1 MSVTLTISRVL
12 ALSLAG
18 ASGLVLAGCQSP
30 TYGTGTR
37 ADVQL
42 MEDVTNAIALAPP
55 KREKI
60 AYNPRPELVKPA
72 DKSALPPPQTDVVA
86 GNAAW
91 PESPEQVRA
100 RIRAEADANAGNPNF
115 RPQIDPSTGDE
126 SVANAVPKKPVG
138 STVGRRAERI
148 DQEGGNFSGTGSTG
162 FKKNP
167 LRIFAGKEAK
177 REEINASLAQQEQ
190 KPPSRRYLSDPPVEY
205 QDAAATAPVNDIGED
220 EKTKEAR
227 RKKLLKANDKKSW
240 RDWLPF

>member
-1 MSVTLTISRVL
+1 MSVRMTISRVL

-18 ASGLVLAGCQSP
+18 ASGFVLAGCQSP

-60 AYNPRPELVKPA
+60 TYNPRPELVQSG
-72 DKSALPPPQTDVVA
+72 DKSILPPPQTSVA
-86 GNAAW
+86 EGNPAW
-91 PESPEQVRA
+91 PESPEQTRA
-100 RIRAEADANAGNPNF
+100 RIRAEADANANNPNF
-115 RPQIDPSTGDE
+115 RPEVSAAVGDDATI
-126 SVANAVPKKPVG
+126 SAVPKKPVG

-148 DQEGGNFSGTGSTG
+148 DQEGGRYAGGGTGL
-162 FKKNP
+162 KKNP

-177 REEINASLAQQEQ
+177 REEINQALTEQGQ
-190 KPPSRRYLSDPPVEY
+190 KPPTRPYLSDPPVQY
-205 QDAAATAPVNDIGED
+205 QEAAATAPVNDIGED
-220 EKTKEAR
+220 EKTKESR

-240 RDWLPF
+240 RDYLPF